1 MRAPARPL
9 TRCAA
14 LGSLALLASCGADER
29 GLSFQLGTS
38 TGSST
43 TGGAAG
49 RGNAGTGSKG
59 GATSSAPNENAG
71 ENAGGADGGAGA
83 DHGGAPGTSGTGSSD
98 SGTGNGGTDMGGTTT
113 GGTGTGGTG
122 TSGGGGTLG
131 GNAGSSGGPLTEA
144 GAAGAP
150 FAGPCGDLNRNLVD
164 DCEETLVKNSRFETA
179 ALDWEP
185 EGALQQAW
193 VATNAKPGAAS
204 GSLSLRNTTFMAGS
218 PVTAAMGSRQCLV
231 AWGGDTYELAAQV
244 FIKPGQGSG
253 AAAIDLVFYGNDGCA
268 GTVLGGKTAASVEL
282 VDAWR
287 TARGQVQL
295 PAGTRSV
302 GVRLTVGKPL
312 AQASFEALFDDV
324 LVTKK

>member
-1 MRAPARPL
+1 VRALARPL
-9 TRCAA
+9 TRGAA
-14 LGSLALLASCGADER
+14 LASLALLASCEADDR

-38 TGSST
+38 MGSST
-43 TGGAAG
+43 AGGAGG
-49 RGNAGTGSKG
+49 RSNA
-59 GATSSAPNENAG
+59 GATSRSGETNAAPNENAG
-71 ENAGGADGGAGA
+71 ENAGGAGGSAGA
-83 DHGGAPGTSGTGSSD
+83 DSGGAPGASGTSSD
-98 SGTGNGGTDMGGTTT
+98 SGTGNGGTAT

-122 TSGGGGTLG
+122 PDGGGGTLS
-131 GNAGSSGGPLTEA
+131 GNGGSSGGPVTEA

-185 EGALQQAW
+185 EGSLQQAW

-204 GSLSLRNTTFMAGS
+204 GSLSLHNTTFVAGS

-253 AAAIDLVFYGNDGCA
+253 SAAIDLVFYGNDGCA
-268 GTVLGGKTAASVEL
+268 GAVLGGKTAASVEL

-287 TARGQVQL
+287 TARGLVVL